1 MANQQANQRDKRE
14 GQEKRQGQ
22 GETTMAR
29 SGEGERGLASRQY
42 QDPFSLL
49 DAMFER
55 MQRDLFG
62 TSLFNALLPA
72 RAGDGERGAPRVP
85 RVQMR
90 DAGDAIELTAELPGL
105 EPQDVQVE
113 LQDDVLT
120 IRGET
125 QMEEETDDA
134 RIERYI
140 SFFRQVE
147 LPDGVDVEQ
156 AEASYRN
163 GMLSIR
169 FPKRAQRE
177 NVRQIPITTQ
187 SGSAQSASTQSG
199 DQQQRTEQQKKEKA
213 A

>member
-1 MANQQANQRDKRE
+1 
-14 GQEKRQGQ
+14 
-22 GETTMAR
+22 
-29 SGEGERGLASRQY
+29 
-42 QDPFSLL
+42 
-49 DAMFER
+49 
-55 MQRDLFG
+55 
-62 TSLFNALLPA
+62 
-72 RAGDGERGAPRVP
+72 
-85 RVQMR
+85 
-90 DAGDAIELTAELPGL
+90 
-105 EPQDVQVE
+105 
-113 LQDDVLT
+113 VLT

-134 RIERYI
+134 RIERYF

-177 NVRQIPITTQ
+177 NVRQIPISTQSGATQ

-199 DQQQRTEQQKKEKA
+199 EQQQKSEQQKKEKA